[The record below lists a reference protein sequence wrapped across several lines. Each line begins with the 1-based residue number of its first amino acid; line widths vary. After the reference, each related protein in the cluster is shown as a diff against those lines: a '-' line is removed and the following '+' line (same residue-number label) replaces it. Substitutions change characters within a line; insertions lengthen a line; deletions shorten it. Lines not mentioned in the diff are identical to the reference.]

1 MTYDGRAVA
10 NFVLDQCEAQG
21 VPVSHL
27 ALQKLVY
34 FCHVWSL
41 IELGEPLVRH
51 SFEAWEHGPVL
62 QYLYREFKGFGSEPV
77 RGRAQQINTHN
88 GQRKVV
94 SYAFDQATGE
104 LLTKVVAIYSRFSA
118 STLRELS
125 HAPGGPWDR
134 VWNHGGKINPGMR
147 INNEDILRFYSRMGW
162 LATVQ

>member
-1 MTYDGRAVA
+1 
-10 NFVLDQCEAQG
+10 
-21 VPVSHL
+21 VSLGHL

-41 IELGEPLVRH
+41 IELGKPLIRH

-62 QYLYREFKGFGSEPV
+62 QYLYREFNGFGSEPI
-77 RGRAQQINTHN
+77 RDRARQMIPHI
-88 GQRKVV
+88 GQRRVV
-94 SYAFDQATGE
+94 SYAFDQATTE

-118 STLRELS
+118 SILRELS

-147 INNEDILRFYSRMGW
+147 IKNEDIVRFYSRMRW
-162 LATVQ
+162 PTRVQ